1 MESNPDIVGS
11 LISSLGTETL
21 SPNLDLESDLQ
32 PIISDLIKALQLD
45 RNSEFQVSESKSK

>member
-21 SPNLDLESDLQ
+21 SPNLDWESDLQ
-32 PIISDLIKALQLD
+32 PIISDLIKASQLD